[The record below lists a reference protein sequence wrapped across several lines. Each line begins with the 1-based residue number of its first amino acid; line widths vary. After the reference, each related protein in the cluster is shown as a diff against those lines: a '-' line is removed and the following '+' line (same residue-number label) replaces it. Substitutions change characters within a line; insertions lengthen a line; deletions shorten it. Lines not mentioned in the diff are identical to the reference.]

1 MASFLRYISRLFYA
15 KRVAV
20 AIKKGSVVVGHVP
33 RKISA
38 ICLLFLRVG
47 TITATVTVSHRQY
60 SNDLPQGGV
69 EVPCVFKF
77 CGEVKTIDKVRR
89 LLPANNEQDSDKPPP
104 LKKVKLL
111 SEAILKLS
119 RVRNYFWWIK
129 YWRMTLKI
137 ANRQSLLLANILSCT
152 VYIVVCMALQECMA
166 VYSYRY
172 VHVIYVTWADI
183 SGKS

>member
-1 MASFLRYISRLFYA
+1 METHVCDSCIRGHHISKDFWTPVINEELVCAQESGNSHDPY
-15 KRVAV
+15 AV

-38 ICLLFLRVG
+38 ICSLFLRVK
-47 TITATVTVSHRQY
+47 TITATVTDSHRQY

-77 CGEVKTIDKVRR
+77 CGEAKTIDKVRR

-119 RVRNYFWWIK
+119 RVQNYFWWIK
-129 YWRMTLKI
+129 YWQMTLKI
-137 ANRQSLLLANILSCT
+137 PNRQSLLLANISSCT
-152 VYIVVCMALQECMA
+152 VY
-166 VYSYRY
+166 
-172 VHVIYVTWADI
+172 
-183 SGKS
+183 